1 MKRRSKSPPPPKSVR
16 RAGWR
21 ARWTRILGL
30 AFCTAGFAAVALGWA
45 GAARKN
51 CVDCQIPYLISGGA
65 AGVVLMIFGVGLL
78 VMGQMR
84 TESRRLSAR
93 LEHMTWTL
101 AERFMGS
108 QAPAVN
114 GDSIDPSKEA
124 RSKEGDP
131 LRPMSSSVVRTEQGD
146 EPIDLS
152 SAEASSM
159 TNPWWERERRG

>member
-1 MKRRSKSPPPPKSVR
+1 
-16 RAGWR
+16 
-21 ARWTRILGL
+21 
-30 AFCTAGFAAVALGWA
+30 
-45 GAARKN
+45 
-51 CVDCQIPYLISGGA
+51 
-65 AGVVLMIFGVGLL
+65 MIFGVGLL

-108 QAPAVN
+108 QAPAIN

-124 RSKEGDP
+124 GSKEGDP
-131 LRPMSSSVVRTEQGD
+131 LRPMSPSVVRTEQGD

-152 SAEASSM
+152 SAETSSM